1 MLFYMTNTLFRLS
14 PVRMLTLRPLVAGL
28 AALALTACATLSPTG
43 PPPAESS
50 SIATPLAGAWVLD
63 KEASRAI
70 DPWRNLRIEIAADGD
85 GVVLKRIW
93 TGSREGG
100 AATDSVRLVPGATVR
115 SAPMLQWP
123 DERHLG
129 VYITGDRT
137 KTVASRW
144 EEDGRT
150 LVTESALTVSTQ
162 QGDRPIRIYTEYRLS
177 PEGDRLDV
185 LELRSTRPRPIHFV
199 FARAEA

>member
-1 MLFYMTNTLFRLS
+1 MPTSRLS
-14 PVRMLTLRPLVAGL
+14 IAFGL
-28 AALALTACATLSPTG
+28 AALALSACASLPPPSPSAPTPSTAPTALSPT
-43 PPPAESS
+43 ALS
-50 SIATPLAGAWVLD
+50 GAWVLD
-63 KEASRAI
+63 ADRSRAI
-70 DPWRNLRIEIAADGD
+70 DPWRGLALEIADDGD
-85 GVVLKRIW
+85 GVVVKRMW

-100 AATDSVRLVPGATVR
+100 AAVDSVRLVPGTTVR

-144 EEDGRT
+144 EDGGRT

-162 QGDRPIRIYTEYRLS
+162 QGERPIRIYTEYRLS

>member
-1 MLFYMTNTLFRLS
+1 MPSSRL
-14 PVRMLTLRPLVAGL
+14 LPLLLGIP
-28 AALALTACATLSPTG
+28 ALALAACSTVQPLASTSP
-43 PPPAESS
+43 ASVSS
-50 SIATPLAGAWVLD
+50 PRPSAVDATPFTGAWALD
-63 KEASRAI
+63 PERSRAI
-70 DPWRNLRIEIAADGD
+70 DPWRNLSLEIEADGD
-85 GVVLKRIW
+85 GVILKRLW
-93 TGSREGG
+93 RGSLEGG
-100 AATDSVRLVPGATVR
+100 AATDSVRLVPGTTVR

-144 EEDGRT
+144 EDDGRT

-162 QGDRPIRIYTEYRLS
+162 QGERPIRIYTEYRLS

>member
-1 MLFYMTNTLFRLS
+1 MARRR
-14 PVRMLTLRPLVAGL
+14 PVLLALGL
-28 AALALTACATLSPTG
+28 ALVGLAGCATLPAAPRSGPSPT
-43 PPPAESS
+43 PVLASS
-50 SIATPLAGAWVLD
+50 LDGAWVLD
-63 KEASRAI
+63 ADASRAI
-70 DPWRNLRIEIAADGD
+70 DPWRNLSLDIAADGD
-85 GVVLKRIW
+85 GVVLKRMW
-93 TGSREGG
+93 RGSREGG

-144 EEDGRT
+144 EDDGNT
-150 LVTESALTVSTQ
+150 LVTESALTVSAQ
-162 QGDRPIRIYTEYRLS
+162 QGERAIRIYTEYRLS

-199 FARAEA
+199 FRRADAS